1 MAHTAKLNVIV
12 CAKSLIALTRKM
24 QEKYNIPYI
33 SVSFWGKR
41 DTTNAV
47 MSIVNAFGDAQ
58 LIANVQKIIQEEE
71 IKLKERLAL
80 L

>member
-1 MAHTAKLNVIV
+1 
-12 CAKSLIALTRKM
+12 
-24 QEKYNIPYI
+24 
-33 SVSFWGKR
+33 
-41 DTTNAV
+41 

-58 LIANVQKIIQEEE
+58 LIANAQKIIQEEE

>member
-1 MAHTAKLNVIV
+1 
-12 CAKSLIALTRKM
+12 
-24 QEKYNIPYI
+24 
-33 SVSFWGKR
+33 
-41 DTTNAV
+41 